1 VTKVEHS
8 QWRCTVPSRTSETG
22 SCDVVVVQQDM
33 EDHLR
38 LEHSRRLLSPG
49 DVIPF
54 FVLVR
59 SSDLGRGPG
68 RREKIEDETMT
79 MFDPGKDFR

>member
-1 VTKVEHS
+1 MSKVERS
-8 QWRCTVPSRTSETG
+8 LWRCTVSSRTSETG
-22 SCDVVVVQQDM
+22 SCDVVIEQHEM

-38 LEHSRRLLSPG
+38 QEHKRAPLSPG
-49 DVIPF
+49 DVIPH

-68 RREKIEDETMT
+68 RRKAVEDTTLT
-79 MFDPGKDFR
+79 MFEKGVDFT